1 MIPIADSAFIHLPAA
16 LALTFTRSGSGALA
30 LTIPLVELEHA
41 LLALARDAAEKQGA
55 EVESVKVVLTS
66 ESPRVLRLHAVAVAK
81 AMFISAKLT
90 ITGRIEIS
98 AALALQICG
107 LACTGDGMIANL
119 AASYLRPR
127 LLELEG
133 RGIPLQSLLPGLRDA
148 ALDVSEGLR
157 VVVKFGGQ
165 ENAAH

>member
-30 LTIPLVELEHA
+30 LTIPLAELERA
-41 LLALARDAAEKQGA
+41 MLALARDAAEKQGA
-55 EVESVKVVLTS
+55 EVESVKVVWTS
-66 ESPRVLRLHAVAVAK
+66 ESPRALRLHAVAVAK

-98 AALALQICG
+98 DALVLQIG
-107 LACTGDGMIANL
+107 DLTCTGDGMIANL
-119 AASYLRPR
+119 AASYLRTR
-127 LLELEG
+127 LSELEG

-148 ALDVSEGLR
+148 ALDASDGLR
-157 VVVKFGGQ
+157 VVVKFG
-165 ENAAH
+165 E